1 MVHVHNELRQGCGMN
16 KYWSLC
22 DFIKTYNVYIYIYVY
37 FQLMLNLSEQSV
49 YDYEIIDLMAC

>member
-22 DFIKTYNVYIYIYVY
+22 DFIKTYNVYIYICL
-37 FQLMLNLSEQSV
+37 FS
-49 YDYEIIDLMAC
+49 IDAKLERTKCV